1 MGTHVHTDGPYQEY
15 YRAATVLL
23 FWDFPRTTVSPYT
36 PDEDGTVPSPNEADG
51 VTFGPVDPF
60 SLVGAVSYEAFK
72 AAWAQKWRSFRR
84 LRPEAMAGL
93 VDLEQRQD
101 GSSLDEPVIDDII
114 ESDPAAAVL
123 DVVAEYNG
131 RQREQRFLDE
141 DDGTAETYLLGQ
153 MYPEGS
159 PTHPSY
165 PSGHATMAGAGVT
178 VLKALFDDH
187 APITAT
193 GMRPVGIDPDDPT
206 EHVFIDRGSH
216 ADDGVAAMT
225 VGSEL
230 DKLASNIAHARM
242 FGGVHFRSDGE
253 RGIRLGEQ
261 VAIRF
266 LQDHLRSYPETEFD
280 GHFELTS
287 RDGRR
292 IRITPESVERA
303 STE

>member
-15 YRAATVLL
+15 YRAASVLL
-23 FWDFPRTTVSPYT
+23 FWDFPRTVGSPYT
-36 PDEDGTVPSPNEADG
+36 SGRSPNEADG

-72 AAWAQKWRSFRR
+72 SAWAQKWRSFRR

-93 VDLEQRQD
+93 ADLEQRKAMTPL
-101 GSSLDEPVIDDII
+101 GGP
-114 ESDPAAAVL
+114 VL
-123 DVVAEYNG
+123 DDVVETDAVQAVFDAVRAYNG
-131 RQREQRFLDE
+131 RQR
-141 DDGTAETYLLGQ
+141 AEGFVGPDTDPETLLLGQ

-178 VLKALFDDH
+178 VLKALFDDQ
-187 APITAT
+187 APIMET

-206 EHVFIDRGSH
+206 SHVFIDRGEQF
-216 ADDGVAAMT
+216 DAAVESQT

-230 DKLASNIAHARM
+230 DKLASNISHARM

-253 RGIRLGEQ
+253 RGMRLGEQ
-261 VAIRF
+261 VAIGF
-266 LQDHLRSYPETEFD
+266 LQDHLREYPETEFGGAFEFTDRD
-280 GHFELTS
+280 GHRLRVTAE
-287 RDGRR
+287 D
-292 IRITPESVERA
+292 VERVD
-303 STE
+303 